1 MLTAQANLLLHMVLC
16 HDRYGVL
23 CVMKCA
29 KVASRYAPSSEADQ
43 DHSLL
48 EIVVL
53 HSNAV
58 PRHKISVKYFAFGSL
73 CERLLAVQRNAC
85 QL

>member
-29 KVASRYAPSSEADQ
+29 KVASRYASSSKADHN
-43 DHSLL
+43 HSSL
-48 EIVVL
+48 EIVVM

-58 PRHKISVKYFAFGSL
+58 LRHKTSVKYVAFGGL